1 MKTYTMYRFFVFNT
15 IFIVKNNIMARAK
28 KRPAAKPNRG
38 NVVKRKKMVKQN
50 EEIISR
56 LK

>member
-1 MKTYTMYRFFVFNT
+1 MHLYGFFIFSG
-15 IFIVKNNIMARAK
+15 IFIIKLNIMAKAK

-38 NVVKRKKMVKQN
+38 NLVKRKNILKQN

-56 LK
+56 LKNA

>member
-1 MKTYTMYRFFVFNT
+1 MMGFFYLCQ
-15 IFIVKNNIMARAK
+15 IFIVKYNIMARAK

-38 NVVKRKKMVKQN
+38 NVVKRKNLVKRN
-50 EEIISR
+50 EEIINR